1 MWIAVYND
9 PVFLVISNSFIPK
22 KNELLFNGG
31 RIKQFNEPLPTSI
44 CPAYRHRKKFNP
56 IYRKVAS
63 DKVMKILIIEDEIN
77 AAKELERILLDQ
89 DRPNEVLA
97 ILDTVETN
105 AVSYILKPI
114 TEEAMARIITSSSG
128 KNNKVPITA
137 IAIK

>member
-1 MWIAVYND
+1 
-9 PVFLVISNSFIPK
+9 
-22 KNELLFNGG
+22 
-31 RIKQFNEPLPTSI
+31 
-44 CPAYRHRKKFNP
+44 
-56 IYRKVAS
+56 
-63 DKVMKILIIEDEIN
+63 MKILIIEDEIN